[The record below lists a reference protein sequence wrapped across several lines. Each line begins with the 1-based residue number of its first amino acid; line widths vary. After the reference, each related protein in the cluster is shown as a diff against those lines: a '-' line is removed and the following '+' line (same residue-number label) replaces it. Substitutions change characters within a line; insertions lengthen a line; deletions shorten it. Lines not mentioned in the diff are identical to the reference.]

1 MRSLKYLALAAAAA
15 LIFSAGA
22 FAKDAH
28 SGSFDLGQ
36 AARVGSTLLQPGH
49 YKAEWIGPDD
59 ALQIS
64 IVQHGKT
71 VATTQGKLKELP
83 SKSADTSVEIRTD
96 QSQKLDEIDFA
107 NRTQALVL
115 SGSQS

>member
-1 MRSLKYLALAAAAA
+1 MRSLKYLALMATAT
-15 LIFSAGA
+15 LVFSMGA
-22 FAKDAH
+22 FAKDSH
-28 SGSFDLGQ
+28 SGSFDLDQ
-36 AARVGSTLLQPGH
+36 TARIGSTVLQPGH
-49 YKAEWIGPDD
+49 YKAEWTGPND

-71 VATTQGKLKELP
+71 IATTQGKLKQLP
-83 SKSADTSVEIRTD
+83 SKSADTAVEIRSD
-96 QSQKLDEIDFA
+96 QSKKLDEIDFA